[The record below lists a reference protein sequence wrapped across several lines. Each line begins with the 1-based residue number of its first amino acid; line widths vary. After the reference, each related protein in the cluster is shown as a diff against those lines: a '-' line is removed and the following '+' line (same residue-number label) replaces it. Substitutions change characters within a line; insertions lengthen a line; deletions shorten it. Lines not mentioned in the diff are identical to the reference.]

1 MRSTFVIATVAIAS
15 VLATGCAS
23 RRAQPAPAPSQSGG
37 YYQGT
42 QYGVVQSIDTIR
54 GESQTT
60 GGGAIVGGAVG
71 GLIGH
76 QTSGRHRTEAT
87 AVGVVAGAIIGNQIE
102 KTSRTRQ
109 DLYRV
114 TVRTD
119 RGHVQSFDYASL
131 SDLRVGDRVR
141 IENNQL
147 YRW

>member
-1 MRSTFVIATVAIAS
+1 MRHTFVIAAVAIAS

-23 RRAQPAPAPSQSGG
+23 RRAQPAPAPTQGG

-60 GGGAIVGGAVG
+60 GGGALVGGAVG

-102 KTSRTRQ
+102 KNSRQRQ
-109 DLYRV
+109 DIYRV

-119 RGHVQSFDYASL
+119 RGYVQSFDYASL
-131 SDLRVGDRVR
+131 NELRAGDRVR